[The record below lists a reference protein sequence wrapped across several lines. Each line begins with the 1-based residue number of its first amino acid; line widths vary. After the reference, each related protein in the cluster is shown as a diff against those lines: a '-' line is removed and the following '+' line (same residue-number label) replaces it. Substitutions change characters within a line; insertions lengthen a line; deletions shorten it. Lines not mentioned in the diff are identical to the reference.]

1 MVSTRIR
8 QTPRT
13 LIADDQPDVLIA
25 LRLLLK
31 NAGYQIETASSPAA
45 VLEAIKNSRFD
56 VVLMDLNYARD
67 TTSGREGLDLI
78 TRIQAIDSV
87 LPIVVM
93 TAWGNVD
100 LAVETMRRGVR
111 DFVQKPWEN
120 SKLLHTLRKQIE
132 HGRARRTAQRRVDSG
147 RRAEN
152 RMRVELNE
160 AREIQRNL
168 MPRTLPRIPGFQ
180 LAAAWQPAAS
190 IGGDYVA
197 AFKLN
202 PYQTAL
208 CVADVVGKGL
218 PAALLMSNMQAAL
231 KSSAMENIPPRELCM
246 RLNRVMHANTPLHKF
261 ITLFYGVLDV
271 HNRTLKY
278 TNAGHNPPLLV
289 RSNGEFTRLGD
300 GGCVLGAFV
309 DTRYT
314 QGEVELRSGDRLLM
328 FTDGVTEATNET
340 GEQFGEERLVELLRT
355 LGALNPTELQESI
368 LNEVRKF
375 CGDKF
380 SDDAAL
386 MIVVS
391 E

>member
-87 LPIVVM
+87 VPIVVM

-132 HGRARRTAQRRVDSG
+132 HGRARRTAQRRDRRSSSRRG
-147 RRAEN
+147 R
-152 RMRVELNE
+152 
-160 AREIQRNL
+160 
-168 MPRTLPRIPGFQ
+168 
-180 LAAAWQPAAS
+180 
-190 IGGDYVA
+190 
-197 AFKLN
+197 
-202 PYQTAL
+202 
-208 CVADVVGKGL
+208 
-218 PAALLMSNMQAAL
+218 
-231 KSSAMENIPPRELCM
+231 
-246 RLNRVMHANTPLHKF
+246 
-261 ITLFYGVLDV
+261 
-271 HNRTLKY
+271 
-278 TNAGHNPPLLV
+278 
-289 RSNGEFTRLGD
+289 
-300 GGCVLGAFV
+300 
-309 DTRYT
+309 
-314 QGEVELRSGDRLLM
+314 
-328 FTDGVTEATNET
+328 
-340 GEQFGEERLVELLRT
+340 
-355 LGALNPTELQESI
+355 
-368 LNEVRKF
+368 
-375 CGDKF
+375 CG
-380 SDDAAL
+380 
-386 MIVVS
+386 
-391 E
+391 